1 MSQIMLLSNPLR
13 DLQVHTDSVQGK
25 EKKQDAKPMNIKNIA
40 YNIHINQVYFLQCQE
55 TFKKMLPLKIK
66 AFCEADY

>member
-1 MSQIMLLSNPLR
+1 
-13 DLQVHTDSVQGK
+13 
-25 EKKQDAKPMNIKNIA
+25 MNIKNIA

-55 TFKKMLPLKIK
+55 TFKKKMLPIKIK